1 MKEFIIKH
9 SNNKS
14 LFILVILYT
23 VLSAILLINV
33 SFDNRPI
40 DLRFAYS
47 AETAY
52 QYVNNHAHETRVDLM
67 VYGIVVDILY
77 PIITFFL
84 LSFSLVIIFKNI
96 DTVILPTVLLIV
108 DYIENFGI
116 ITMMYMSEDKSIHL
130 ASVIN
135 GFTMLKWF
143 IFGICICVIFY
154 GSMRKLNR
162 KYKNK

>member
-1 MKEFIIKH
+1 
-9 SNNKS
+9 
-14 LFILVILYT
+14 
-23 VLSAILLINV
+23 
-33 SFDNRPI
+33 
-40 DLRFAYS
+40 
-47 AETAY
+47 
-52 QYVNNHAHETRVDLM
+52 M

-84 LSFSLVIIFKNI
+84 LSFSLVMIFKNF
-96 DTVILPTVLLIV
+96 DTVILPTVLLVV

-116 ITMMYMSEDKSIHL
+116 IAMMYTSEDKSIHL